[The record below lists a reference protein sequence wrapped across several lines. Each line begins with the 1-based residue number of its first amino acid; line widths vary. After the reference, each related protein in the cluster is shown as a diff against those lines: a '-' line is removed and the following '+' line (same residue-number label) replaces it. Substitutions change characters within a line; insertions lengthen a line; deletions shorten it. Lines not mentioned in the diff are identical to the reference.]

1 MDATFLGQPIT
12 VGLNQF
18 ILAQIVGL
26 AVLAFDFISF
36 QQKDQRKYFVY
47 TSFSSGLWVTM
58 YALVGAQIPVLLV
71 SAVSTIRNVIFWWA
85 LKNGSAKAR
94 MIARRTLYASLV
106 LALVSST
113 MAIPAARP
121 ETRIFQ
127 VFLLVG
133 VLAFVVGQY
142 MPGIYPL
149 RITSLFYALTL
160 ILVNTPLDTFNPVG
174 IIIEVNKIVAIAVF
188 FYIYFRKQKAKQAIA
203 DRRPTALSLGI
214 PVDQTVDNLVT
225 AA

>member
-1 MDATFLGQPIT
+1 MYFLGQPIT
-12 VGLNQF
+12 VPMTQF
-18 ILAQIVGL
+18 VIAQIIGIG
-26 AVLAFDFISF
+26 VLAFDFISF
-36 QQKDQRKYFVY
+36 QQKEQIKYFKF
-47 TSFSSGLWVTM
+47 TAFSSLLWVTM
-58 YALVGAQIPVLLV
+58 FALVGAQIPILLV

-85 LKNGSAKAR
+85 LKKDTGKSR

-106 LALVSST
+106 LAIVSST

-127 VFLLVG
+127 VFLLFG
-133 VLAFVVGQY
+133 VISFVIGQY

-149 RITSLFYALTL
+149 RITSLVYAVTI

-174 IIIEVNKIVAIAVF
+174 IIIEVNKILAIVVF
-188 FYIYFRKQKAKQAIA
+188 FVILNRKNKESRRLAAIQPA
-203 DRRPTALSLGI
+203 ALSLG
-214 PVDQTVDNLVT
+214 L